1 MFVVILEN
9 VALLCR
15 TPQSLLFLSI
25 HVDRAPVESVL
36 YINAYSN

>member
-1 MFVVILEN
+1 MTYK
-9 VALLCR
+9 VAHVCGYIGKCCFLLV
-15 TPQSLLFLSI
+15 LYI